1 MHPVV
6 GCSSSESQHLPELEL
21 GAQLGP
27 AGEVQKAAHDAQAE
41 RRAGLQLKDCFRG
54 SSST

>member
-6 GCSSSESQHLPELEL
+6 GCSSPESQHLPELEL